1 MSSRYNEGTLEAL
14 SSPSRCRTYIDF
26 TSEIIL
32 DPTSREIWIYGDG
45 NVEWQPTGNDSM
57 ILFAPDNAGAGNIF
71 ITAKQIAKI
80 GTATTV
86 SRIDVWD

>member
-1 MSSRYNEGTLEAL
+1 MQRFNEGTIEAL

-26 TSEIIL
+26 TSEITL
-32 DPTSREIWIYGDG
+32 NPVSREIWIYGTG
-45 NVEWQPTGNDSM
+45 NVQWQPVSNKSM

-71 ITAKQIAKI
+71 ITAKQIVKI